1 MGLTIEK
8 TVRSDHMD
16 VLKNIVSICCQND
29 SKKYS
34 FFYEEDDSYLF
45 GHPGFFYFSD
55 DRNNILGF
63 ICLSGI
69 DRQNFDVCGFVLP
82 AYRNN
87 GIFSQLLTAVKEEYK
102 NINLSFPLPAHC
114 KNAAEV
120 LRKNNFR
127 YSDTECKMSLNLK
140 NLIIYPSE
148 FDIDITESGKGAQ
161 QCAFFKDDF
170 FVGSCSITLIND
182 SYCILSEVEIIK
194 KYRGLGLGAHL
205 INCLLG
211 YLDEINIDK
220 IILHVT
226 KSNIPAF
233 RLYQSMGF
241 VVDSSL
247 DYYCLNL

>member
-55 DRNNILGF
+55 DSNNILGF

-170 FVGSCSITLIND
+170 FVGS
-182 SYCILSEVEIIK
+182 
-194 KYRGLGLGAHL
+194 
-205 INCLLG
+205 
-211 YLDEINIDK
+211 
-220 IILHVT
+220 
-226 KSNIPAF
+226 
-233 RLYQSMGF
+233 
-241 VVDSSL
+241 
-247 DYYCLNL
+247 

>member
-8 TVRSDHMD
+8 TVHSDSMD

-55 DRNNILGF
+55 DSNNILGF

-148 FDIDITESGKGAQ
+148 FDIDITSSVKGTQ

-170 FVGSCSITLIND
+170 
-182 SYCILSEVEIIK
+182 LSVH
-194 KYRGLGLGAHL
+194 A
-205 INCLLG
+205 
-211 YLDEINIDK
+211 
-220 IILHVT
+220 
-226 KSNIPAF
+226 
-233 RLYQSMGF
+233 Q
-241 VVDSSL
+241 
-247 DYYCLNL
+247 